1 MTFDDF
7 KALVRL
13 TLRNPEQGAQLLMAQ
28 GLPMSVR
35 WMALF
40 LAVSVSGLLA
50 YLAAVLFPIPDA
62 EVPPMYALVQQ
73 PLVLAAMQLVAIVVG
88 AGLMTGVGRLF
99 GGFGVFA
106 DALLL
111 SVWIEVM
118 LLIVQVGQIVLS
130 LVIPAFA
137 SMLGIVAIAMFL
149 WLTVQFTKALHGF
162 SSGPKV
168 LLGLF
173 ATLLAMGFMMSFFA
187 ASLGLLPEMP
197 Q

>member
-130 LVIPAFA
+130 LVIPAFS